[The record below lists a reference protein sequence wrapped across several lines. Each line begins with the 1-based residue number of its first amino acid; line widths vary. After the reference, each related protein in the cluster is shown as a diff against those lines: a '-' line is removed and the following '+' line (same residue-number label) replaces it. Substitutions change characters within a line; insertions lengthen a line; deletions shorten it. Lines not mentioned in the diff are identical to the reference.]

1 VSAAQPTIGFIGL
14 GRMGAGMAGRL
25 CAAGLPVVVHDV
37 APEAVAALVA
47 QGATAAPS
55 AKAVADVAQII
66 CVSLPRPAIVETVLL
81 GADGVAQ
88 GNAVR
93 IAIDLSTSGAAMAR
107 RVAEG
112 LAPRGIASFDAP
124 VSGGVVPAREG
135 RLSLMASGPE
145 AQWPQAEAVL
155 NHFGKV
161 FYMGTT
167 PGAGQT
173 MKLVN
178 NLLGAIAIAVT
189 AEGMTMGIKA
199 GLDPVRMIEVLNQ
212 STGINSAT
220 RDKWPRAVLP
230 RSFDFG
236 FAAALSHKDMVL
248 MVEEAEALGM
258 IPHLGLHARD
268 LLARVLAEVGP
279 EADFTAMAK
288 VVEADAGLDPER
300 EA

>member
-1 VSAAQPTIGFIGL
+1 
-14 GRMGAGMAGRL
+14 MGAGMAGRL
-25 CAAGLPVVVHDV
+25 CAAGLPVIVHD
-37 APEAVAALVA
+37 ASPDAVAALVA
-47 QGATAAPS
+47 LGATAAPG
-55 AKAVADVAQII
+55 ATAVADAAEIV
-66 CVSLPRPAIVETVLL
+66 CVSLPTPAIVEAVLL
-81 GADGVAQ
+81 GPNGVAQ
-88 GNAVR
+88 GTAVK
-93 IAIDLSTSGAAMAR
+93 IAVDLSTSGAAMAK

-112 LAPRGIASFDAP
+112 LAAHGIASFDAP

-145 AQWPQAEAVL
+145 AQWPQAEAL
-155 NHFGKV
+155 LSHFGKS
-161 FYMGTT
+161 FYMGAT

-199 GLDPVRMIEVLNQ
+199 GLDPARMIEVLNQ

-230 RSFDFG
+230 RTFDFG
-236 FAAALSHKDMVL
+236 FAAALSHKDMML
-248 MVEEAEALGM
+248 MVEEAQALGM
-258 IPHLGLHARD
+258 APHLGIHVRD

-279 EADFTAMAK
+279 DADFTAMAK

-300 EA
+300 GA

>member
-1 VSAAQPTIGFIGL
+1 MSPVGFIGL

-25 CAAGLPVVVHDV
+25 LAAGVPTVVHDV
-37 APEAVAALVA
+37 SPEAVAAMVG
-47 QGATAAPS
+47 QGALAAESP
-55 AKAVADVAQII
+55 AALADAAEIVL
-66 CVSLPRPAIVETVLL
+66 VSLPTPDIVHEVLL
-81 GADGVAQ
+81 GPDGVAD
-88 GNAVR
+88 GSRAR
-93 IAIDLSTSGAAMAR
+93 IAVDLSTSGAAMAR
-107 RVAEG
+107 RISEG
-112 LAPRGIASFDAP
+112 LAATGIAAFDSP
-124 VSGGVVPAREG
+124 VSGGVRPAREG

-145 AQWPQAEAVL
+145 DVWGEVESIL
-155 NHFGKV
+155 KHFGTV
-161 FYMGTT
+161 FYMGET

-199 GLDPVRMIEVLNQ
+199 GLDPARMIEVLNQ

-236 FAAALSHKDMVL
+236 FAAALSHKDMKL
-248 MVEEAEALGM
+248 MVAEAQALGM
-258 IPHLGLHARD
+258 DPHLGTYVRD
-268 LLARVLAEVGP
+268 LLARVLSEVGP

-288 VVEADAGLDPER
+288 VIEADAGLDPER